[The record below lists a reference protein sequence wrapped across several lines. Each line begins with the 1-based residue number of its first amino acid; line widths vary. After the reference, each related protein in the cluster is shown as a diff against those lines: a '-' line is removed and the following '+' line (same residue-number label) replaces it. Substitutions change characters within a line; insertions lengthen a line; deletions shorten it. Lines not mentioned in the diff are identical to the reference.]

1 MNPSSKH
8 PHVQGQQ
15 HTRHHKNHKNY
26 NAVVNFVIRQLLK
39 NDKKHIDKPEKLSD
53 YAVAKGYYNFKVLA
67 KQQTSD
73 VLFMIAGVLSAAF
86 GLESFLMPNHFI
98 DGGVT
103 GISMLTWSV
112 TGIPLYVWLAA
123 INAPFIFMA
132 NKIVGKAFAIKTTFT
147 ILGLTLAVAFIHFPE
162 ITHEKLLV
170 AVFGGFFLGA
180 GIGLAVRGGAVLD
193 GTEVLSIFLSKKLGV
208 KISDVIVVIN
218 IGVFLVAAWLLSVDS
233 ALYSIITYLAAYKT
247 LDFVIE
253 GIEEYTGVTIVSAYS
268 EEIRRMIID
277 DMGKGVTVYVGKRG
291 FGKDHIDVDIIYTI
305 ITRLE
310 LNKLNSELERIDPNA
325 FVTMSSVKDTRGG
338 VVKKRPLGDH

>member
-1 MNPSSKH
+1 MIKKNKRTKSSILKAIII
-8 PHVQGQQ
+8 
-15 HTRHHKNHKNY
+15 R
-26 NAVVNFVIRQLLK
+26 FVLK
-39 NDKKHIDKPEKLSD
+39 PKGPNQKKYSPYEI
-53 YAVAKGYYNFKVLA
+53 AKGYYQLRVLT
-67 KQQTSD
+67 KQQISD

-86 GLESFLMPNHFI
+86 GLESFLIPNHFI

-103 GISMLTWSV
+103 GISMLVSTV
-112 TGIPLYVWLAA
+112 TGWPLYYLLAA
-123 INAPFIFMA
+123 INLPFIFMGG
-132 NKIVGKAFAIKTTFT
+132 KIVSKAFAVKTAFT
-147 ILGLTLAVAFIHFPE
+147 ILGLTLSVAFIPFPH
-162 ITHEKLLV
+162 ITNEELLV

-193 GTEVLSIFLSKKLGV
+193 GTEVLSIFLSKKLGL
-208 KISDVIVVIN
+208 KISDIIVLIN
-218 IGVFLVAAWLLSVDS
+218 IVVFLVAAKLLSIDA

-253 GIEEYTGVTIVSAYS
+253 GIEEYTGVTIVSAFS
-268 EEIRRMIID
+268 EQIRRMIID

-310 LNKLNSELERIDPNA
+310 LNRLNSELERIDPNA